1 MRAVMDFMSI
11 IGLILSFA
19 LVVFG
24 MVFDQDAMQVVWGNL
39 GAFIDY
45 PSMAITF
52 GGTIAVMMMS
62 FPLSSFKK
70 VGKHLKIIFF
80 PNKYNPLHFI
90 DQIVEFAKEA
100 RMKGLLSLEDKL
112 NETDDL
118 FLRNSL
124 MLVVDSVEPE
134 KVKNLLESE
143 LEYLDERHAQ
153 DRAFYDKGAAYAPA
167 FGMIGTLIGL
177 VLMLGSL
184 EDVSAV
190 GSGMAVA
197 LITTFYGSM
206 LANIIFLPISNK
218 LKVRHEEEY
227 LCKMIIVEGVQAIQ
241 AGENPKF
248 IKEKL
253 TKFLPASIMKKSKG
267 ESDVEDDVPLQ
278 KNVKVKRGR

>member
-1 MRAVMDFMSI
+1 MDFMSI

>member
-1 MRAVMDFMSI
+1 MDLMSI
-11 IGLILSFA
+11 LGLILSLG

-24 MVFDQDAMQVVWGNL
+24 MVFDQDTMTVVWGNL
-39 GAFIDY
+39 SAFIDY

-62 FPLSSFKK
+62 FPINSFTKI
-70 VGKHLKIIFF
+70 GKHLKIIFF
-80 PNKYNPLHFI
+80 PTKYNPVHFI
-90 DQIVEFAKEA
+90 EQIVEFAKEA

-112 NETDDL
+112 NETDDV

-143 LEYLDERHAQ
+143 LAYLDDRHAQ
-153 DRAFYDKGAAYAPA
+153 DRAFYEKGAAYAPA

-184 EDVSAV
+184 SDVSKV

-206 LANIIFLPISNK
+206 LSNVIFLPISNK

-253 TKFLPASIMKKSKG
+253 VQFLPAAALKKNTELSGAQNDDSAEQSAKG
-267 ESDVEDDVPLQ
+267 
-278 KNVKVKRGR
+278 KRGRRK